1 MWEYIIS
8 IYALLELYSFLH
20 FFILKRRIKG
30 PVKIVKGAEPFYK
43 KRGKKVALLIHGF
56 TSSPREFRSMG
67 NFLAK
72 NNISVYAPLLPGHGT
87 SPERLAIIKYVQ
99 WIEFI
104 EEKIKMLA
112 ENHDEIFLVGNSFG
126 GNLALISANKSKK
139 IKGVV
144 TLGTPIYFR
153 NEKRNKYLIFP
164 ILKRIKIFQKK
175 RYKSKYTEHLIK
187 TKGSSYK
194 SIPLR
199 SLGQVGKI
207 VNLSKTFIKNIKK
220 PVLVMVTPNDPVS
233 RKDSVNYI
241 IDNLPTKKKRVFTV
255 PESYHVF
262 ILDKYAHLANKEILK
277 FIKNRN

>member
-1 MWEYIIS
+1 MWEYLIS
-8 IYALLELYSFLH
+8 IYALLELYNFLH

-30 PVKIVKGAEPFYK
+30 PVKIMKGAEPFYK
-43 KRGKKVALLIHGF
+43 KRGKKAALLIHGF
-56 TSSPREFRSMG
+56 TSSPREFRGMG
-67 NFLAK
+67 NFLTR
-72 NNISVYAPLLPGHGT
+72 NNITVYAPLLPGHGT
-87 SPERLAIIKYVQ
+87 TPERLAIIKYVQ
-99 WIEFI
+99 WVEFI

-144 TLGTPIYFR
+144 TLGTPIYFH
-153 NEKRNKYLIFP
+153 NERRNKYIILP

-175 RYKSKYTEHLIK
+175 KYKSKYAESLMK
-187 TKGSSYK
+187 TKAYSYT

-199 SLGQVGKI
+199 SLGQVLKI

-220 PVLVMVTPNDPVS
+220 PVLVMETPNDPVS
-233 RKDSVNYI
+233 RKDSVDYI

-262 ILDKYAHLANKEILK
+262 ILDKHAHLANKEILK
-277 FIKNRN
+277 FIKNKK